1 MGGRRSLLARSYAYT
16 RRSFAGLSLRA
27 FPVFDANCCGQFIAR
42 TAQVR
47 IVSAE
52 FVHEAHEGVGNRI
65 ELALAGVLGER
76 LSVLQ

>member
-1 MGGRRSLLARSYAYT
+1 MHTHDGL
-16 RRSFAGLSLRA
+16 FAGLSLRA
-27 FPVFDANCCGQFIAR
+27 FPVFDANCWGQFIAR

-52 FVHEAHEGVGNRI
+52 FVHEAHEGVDNRI